1 MSKQNVE
8 QAKKIYERLRK
19 DDESMLFNA
28 GILTN
33 NRFKELK
40 KTKYKKDKEFLNF
53 VVKLENKSDV
63 FKKNVIPAKAVFVK
77 QKRDRSTLYS
87 FDSPFQIL
95 HEDAAILGFL
105 VGTQWIHDTAFSFSI
120 YSLLKSI
127 CIRWNL

>member
-63 FKKNVIPAKAVFVK
+63 FKKNVIPAKAVFFE

-87 FDSPFQIL
+87 FDSPFQSS
-95 HEDAAILGFL
+95 
-105 VGTQWIHDTAFSFSI
+105 Q
-120 YSLLKSI
+120 
-127 CIRWNL
+127 

>member
-40 KTKYKKDKEFLNF
+40 KIKYKKDKEFLNF
-53 VVKLENKSDV
+53 VVKLEDKSDV
-63 FKKNVIPAKAVFVK
+63 FKKNVIPAKAVFVE
-77 QKRDRSTLYS
+77 QKRDRSTLCS

-95 HEDAAILGFL
+95 HEDAAILGFS

-127 CIRWNL
+127 CIR